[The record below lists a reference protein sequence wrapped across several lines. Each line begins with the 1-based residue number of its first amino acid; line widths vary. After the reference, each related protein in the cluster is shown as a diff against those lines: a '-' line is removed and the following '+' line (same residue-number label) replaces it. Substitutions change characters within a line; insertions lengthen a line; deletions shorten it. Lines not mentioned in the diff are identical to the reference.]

1 MVKLVFRLI
10 ATGLMV
16 LLLGSSSMQGRDR
29 QAARDA
35 YGKARANHTKLLELP
50 VSERSSQRFEQAIF
64 LYRRVVDHDPTY
76 GASDD
81 ALFAIASLYEK
92 MANRF
97 NSLPSRRRAI
107 YYYQFLARE
116 YPLTKH
122 QALAL
127 TRAKALINSKASRIN
142 WPANKLEAVKPQK
155 DLATVSEIRYWSSD
169 DYTRVVVQLDR
180 EVEFAK
186 GVLNKP
192 ARIYFD
198 LHDARLKPE
207 LQGTTYSP
215 DDLFI
220 REIRVAQNSPQ
231 VVRVVLDS
239 EKINKHTVFAL
250 YDPFRIVIDTTGGIP
265 VRKAH
270 VENTE
275 NKIETEVTEIPPK
288 QERPTEVANENFPNI
303 PSPNLGGDRSLTR
316 VLGLKVGRVVI
327 DPGHG
332 GHDTGTV
339 GSQGLREKDLVLE
352 ISLRLKA
359 LLKENLVTEVVL
371 TRETDKFVPLEERT
385 AIANQLGADLFLS
398 IHANSSRN
406 QHISGAETFY
416 LNFSSNPD
424 EREVASRENAGSQK
438 NIRDLENLLK
448 QIALGDYNEESR
460 DFAHIVQEHLH
471 NEIQAERTRFR
482 DRGVKRAAFIVLIN
496 LNMPGILTEVGFIS
510 NPSEESF
517 LSKETTKN
525 SVAHAIYTGI
535 EQYFKSLG
543 ITTLRQQTVNTE
555 NP

>member
-1 MVKLVFRLI
+1 MAKPVFRLI
-10 ATGLMV
+10 ATGLVV
-16 LLLGSSSMQGRDR
+16 LLWGSSTAQGLDR

-35 YGKARANHTKLLELP
+35 YGKAREYHAKLLELP
-50 VSERSSQRFEQAIF
+50 VSERSSQRFGQAIF
-64 LYRRVVDHDPTY
+64 FYRRVVDHDPTY
-76 GASDD
+76 GACDD
-81 ALFAIASLYEK
+81 ALFAIANLYEE
-92 MANRF
+92 MADLF
-97 NSLPSRRRAI
+97 DSLRSRRRAI

-122 QALAL
+122 QDLALA
-127 TRAKALINSKASRIN
+127 RAKALASTNASRKN
-142 WPANKLEAVKPQK
+142 QPAKKLEPVIPQK
-155 DLATVSEIRYWSSD
+155 DLATVLEIRYWSSD

-186 GVLNKP
+186 RVLDKP

-198 LHDARLKPE
+198 LHNARLKPE
-207 LQGTTYSP
+207 LQGKAYTP
-215 DDLFI
+215 DNLFI
-220 REIRVAQNSPQ
+220 REIRVAQNRPD
-231 VVRVVLDS
+231 VVRVVLDFD
-239 EKINKHTVFAL
+239 KLNKHTVFAL
-250 YDPFRIVIDTTGGIP
+250 YDPFRIVIDTSGGIP

-270 VENTE
+270 GEDTE
-275 NKIETEVTEIPPK
+275 NKIETKTTVIPPE
-288 QERPTEVANENFPNI
+288 QEGPAEVANGNSPNI

-316 VLGLKVGRVVI
+316 VLGLKVSRVVI

-339 GSQGLREKDLVLE
+339 GPQGLREKDLVLE
-352 ISLRLKA
+352 ISLRLRA
-359 LLKENLVTEVVL
+359 LLKENLGTEVVL
-371 TRETDKFVPLEERT
+371 TRETDQFVPLEERT

-398 IHANSSRN
+398 IHANSSKN

-424 EREVASRENAGSQK
+424 EREVASRENANSQK

-460 DFAHIVQEHLH
+460 DFAHIVQKNLH
-471 NEIQAERTRFR
+471 TEIQAERTRFR

-510 NPSEESF
+510 NPSEEKY

-525 SVAHAIYTGI
+525 SIAHAIYAGV
-535 EQYFKSLG
+535 EQYLKSLG
-543 ITTLRQQTVNTE
+543 IRTLHQQTANTE
-555 NP
+555 SP